1 MSDCWAIGISWPGLR
16 PSTRRDRGCALRL
29 PPMELGPRRHYRWP
43 SCAPSGPRAG
53 MIELRVSPLRWRQT
67 SCCMSPL
74 ISAYNIAGSPHNSP
88 SARTGRP
95 EAPPVH
101 EVWAGS
107 STANRYDRPASTTPC
122 RRHRNGLRPPD
133 PKNERCPA
141 GSVLYVHMRKTVD
154 EEITSSI
161 LQLSRR
167 PIENPE
173 NHGSEE
179 SE

>member
-1 MSDCWAIGISWPGLR
+1 VALVRSIRTARRNDRTQGLT
-16 PSTRRDRGCALRL
+16 SALATNVL
-29 PPMELGPRRHYRWP
+29 LHEPADLCLH
-43 SCAPSGPRAG
+43 
-53 MIELRVSPLRWRQT
+53 
-67 SCCMSPL
+67 
-74 ISAYNIAGSPHNSP
+74 IAGSPHNSP

-154 EEITSSI
+154 EEINSSI